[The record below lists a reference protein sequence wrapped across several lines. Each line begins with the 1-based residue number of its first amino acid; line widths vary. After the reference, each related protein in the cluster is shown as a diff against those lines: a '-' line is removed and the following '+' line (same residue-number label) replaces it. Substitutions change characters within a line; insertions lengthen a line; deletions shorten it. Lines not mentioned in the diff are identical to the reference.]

1 MSTLTLRTVNCEALN
16 LDVGFYLFILL
27 DKTTIDE
34 SDKPM
39 RVFFMLIFILIV
51 QQVYPL

>member
-39 RVFFMLIFILIV
+39 RVFFKLIFVLIE